1 MPSFLKR
8 KFDIFARKSI
18 HFSNPMKIG
27 LIYPSRSRKRTYTS
41 SYPPLQLFFD
51 TNPYVPSFFL
61 PSLSLLT
68 IAACTPEEHEL
79 RLIDE
84 RIEPIDF
91 DAPFDLV
98 GISIMTEQARRGY
111 EIAEE
116 FRKRGVFTAIG
127 GIHASILADEAKKHC
142 DSVVVGEGESSWPL
156 VLEDFA
162 KRAVRPLYRSPEPFD
177 LSLSPVPRYDL
188 VDPDSY
194 PFFPVQTTRGCPLDC
209 SFCSATKVFGPVYR
223 LKSIDHILAELDA
236 LLRISLNR
244 KIVFNDDNMFLNRA
258 RSRELFK
265 AITPLRIKYFAES
278 DVSIADDES
287 LLRLMA
293 QSGCVTVFVG
303 FESLAAGN
311 LNAIQPKKW
320 KLRFLENYGA
330 ACAKIQA
337 HGIQV
342 VGAFILGFD
351 LDGPDVFE
359 RTADFVLKNH
369 IFGQFHILTPFPG
382 TRIRDELIA
391 QGRLPNDNDDW
402 DLYSNFDPIYAPK
415 CIKKEELAN
424 GLLHIYRSAYTKE
437 AYEKR
442 SRHMI
447 QMFKNRRLRSNGNLP
462 SL

>member
-1 MPSFLKR
+1 M
-8 KFDIFARKSI
+8 FAKKLR

-41 SYPPLQLFFD
+41 SHPPLQHFFD
-51 TNPYVPSFFL
+51 TNPYIPSFFL

-68 IAACTPEEHEL
+68 IAACTPKEHEL

-91 DAPFDLV
+91 DAPFDIV

-116 FRKRGVFTAIG
+116 FRKRGVFTVIG
-127 GIHASILADEAKKHC
+127 GIHASILANEAKKHC
-142 DSVVVGEGESSWPL
+142 DSVVVGEGESSWP
-156 VLEDFA
+156 VLLKDFA
-162 KRAVRPLYRSPEPFD
+162 QGAARPFYRSPEPFD
-177 LSLSPVPRYDL
+177 LSLSPAPRYDL
-188 VDPDSY
+188 VDPNIY

-209 SFCSATKVFGPVYR
+209 SFCSATKIYGPVYR
-223 LKSIDHILAELDA
+223 LKSIAQVLAELDA
-236 LLRISLNR
+236 LLKISINR
-244 KIVFNDDNMFLNRA
+244 KVVFNDDNMFLNRA
-258 RSRELFK
+258 QSCELFR

-293 QSGCVTVFVG
+293 KSGCVTVFVG
-303 FESLAAGN
+303 FESLIAEN

-320 KLRFLENYGA
+320 KLRFLEKYEA
-330 ACAKIQA
+330 ACAKIQEY
-337 HGIQV
+337 GIQV
-342 VGAFILGFD
+342 LGAFILGFD
-351 LDGPDVFE
+351 HDDSAVFE
-359 RTADFVLKNH
+359 RTAEFVLKNH

-382 TRIRDELIA
+382 TRTRDELVA
-391 QGRLPNDNDDW
+391 QGRLPNDDDNW
-402 DLYSNFDPIYAPK
+402 DLYSCFDPVFTPK
-415 CIKKEELAN
+415 YMIKEDLSN
-424 GLLHIYRSAYTKE
+424 GLLHIYESAYTKE

-447 QMFKNRRLRSNGNLP
+447 QMFRNLRLKSTGNLP
-462 SL
+462 SF

>member
-1 MPSFLKR
+1 
-8 KFDIFARKSI
+8 
-18 HFSNPMKIG
+18 MKIG

-41 SYPPLQLFFD
+41 SHPPLQHFFD

-68 IAACTPEEHEL
+68 IAACTSKEHEL

-84 RIEPIDF
+84 RVGPIEF
-91 DAPFDLV
+91 DEAFDIV

-116 FRKRGVFTAIG
+116 FRKRGVLTVIG

-142 DSVVVGEGESSWPL
+142 DSVVVGEGELSWP
-156 VLEDFA
+156 VLLKEFA
-162 KRAVRPLYRSPEPFD
+162 QGEVKPFYDSPEPFD
-177 LSLSPVPRYDL
+177 LSLSPAPRYDL
-188 VDPDSY
+188 VDPNVY

-209 SFCSATKVFGPVYR
+209 SFCSATKVYGPVYR
-223 LKSIDHILAELDA
+223 HKTTAQILAELDA
-236 LLRISLNR
+236 LLKLSINR
-244 KIVFNDDNMFLNRA
+244 KVVFNDDNMFLNRA
-258 RSRELFK
+258 RSCELFR

-278 DVSIADDES
+278 DISIANDES

-293 QSGCVTVFVG
+293 KSGCTTLFIG
-303 FESLAAGN
+303 FESLIAEN

-320 KLRFLENYGA
+320 KLRFLEKYGA
-330 ACAKIQA
+330 ACAKIQE

-351 LDGPDVFE
+351 LDDPAVFE
-359 RTADFVLKNH
+359 RTAEFVLNSH
-369 IFGQFHILTPFPG
+369 IFGQFHILTPYPG
-382 TRIRDELIA
+382 TRIRDELVT
-391 QGRLPNDNDDW
+391 QGRLRNDDDHW
-402 DLYSNFDPIYAPK
+402 DLYSGFDPVYSPINMS
-415 CIKKEELAN
+415 KEDLAN
-424 GLLHIYRSAYTKE
+424 GVLHIYESAYTKE

-447 QMFKNRRLRSNGNLP
+447 QMLKNLRFTSTGNLP
-462 SL
+462 SS